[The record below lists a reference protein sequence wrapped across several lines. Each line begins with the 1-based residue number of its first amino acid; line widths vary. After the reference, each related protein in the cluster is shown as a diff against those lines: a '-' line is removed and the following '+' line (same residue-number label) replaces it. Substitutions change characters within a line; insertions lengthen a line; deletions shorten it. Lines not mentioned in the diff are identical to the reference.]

1 VIAACYVFVGNSAR
15 GRTSRTDMAP
25 PLERSLVAA
34 APAIGFAPACVAVAT
49 LAVATVWLD
58 GEEHEVAAIRLD
70 FDYGGARVRS
80 SSRTSAVRIRRD
92 GVAEVAARRLL
103 EGLGAIDL
111 SCLDDVDTGGVV
123 DYAVRLDRDVH
134 ALCGFTAYAVPQL
147 RSLGWIVDIDT
158 DYPWQT
164 VAPDAALAA
173 TIATEGER
181 PDWFS
186 LELGI
191 DVDGHRVDLLPAL
204 LAILD
209 NTSSLDQL
217 ARTPRRCLAVPVGKR
232 KFLTVPPDRL
242 RILLDVL
249 REMHRDRGKL
259 SAPLTRA
266 TALAELGAA
275 MHETGRPIAW
285 AGDTS
290 VRDRGYD
297 LAIGPRPTVS
307 VIAAGLQA
315 QLRGYQ
321 EDGVRWLQ
329 HLRACSTGGIL
340 ADDMGL
346 GKTLQSVAHILLEK
360 EAGRLDRPVLI
371 VTLTSLVGNWQR
383 EFGKFAPSLS
393 VVALHGPGRH
403 ERLAELGNYDVAITT
418 YPLVWRDREALDEH
432 SFHTVI
438 LDEAHAVKNPDGLAH
453 EAIRGLTAANRL
465 ALSGTPIENHLGE
478 LWALFDLVNPGMLG
492 SADDF
497 KTSFRSPIEQH
508 GDHRRLDTLRERVR
522 PYLLRR
528 TKECVA
534 KELPP
539 KTEIVR
545 AIELSGAQRELYEG
559 LRMAAHADVRAH
571 IRERGIGGSQIA
583 ILDALLKLRQVCC
596 DPRLV
601 GVDAARTVTESA
613 KYTML
618 LDLIDQQLAAGRRIL
633 LFSQFARM
641 LALISEGLLGKGVGH
656 VTLTGAT
663 ADRQKP
669 IDAFE
674 RGRADVFLISLKA
687 GGAGLNLTS
696 ADTVIHYDPW
706 WNPAVQAQATDR
718 AYRIGQQKPVFA
730 FSLIAAGSV
739 EERMLVLQRRKKRLA
754 EAIYAEGSGDV
765 AGLSEVDIDDL
776 LAPLA

>member
-1 VIAACYVFVGNSAR
+1 MS
-15 GRTSRTDMAP
+15 P
-25 PLERSLVAA
+25 PLPLPRASS
-34 APAIGFAPACVAVAT
+34 APQGAPQPCVPVAT
-49 LAVATVWLD
+49 LAVATVWVD
-58 GEEHEVAAIRLD
+58 GDELEIAAIRLD
-70 FDYGGARVRS
+70 FDYDGAVIRAGTRAAA
-80 SSRTSAVRIRRD
+80 TPRIRRD
-92 GVAEVAARRLL
+92 GAAEVGARRVL

-111 SCLDDVDTGGVV
+111 SCLDDCDTGGAV

-134 ALCGFTAYAVPQL
+134 ALCGFSAYALPQL
-147 RSLGWIVDIDT
+147 TGLGWRVAVAP

-164 VAPDAALAA
+164 VATEVPLAA
-173 TIATEGER
+173 TVESDPER

-204 LAILD
+204 LNILD
-209 NTSSLDQL
+209 STSSLDQL
-217 ARTPRRCLAVPVGKR
+217 ARTPRRCIAVPVGDKR
-232 KFLTVPPDRL
+232 YLPVPPERL
-242 RILLDVL
+242 RLLLAVL
-249 REMHRDRGKL
+249 REMYRDKGGKL
-259 SAPLTRA
+259 GAPIARA

-275 MHETGRPIAW
+275 LHDTGRPVRW

-297 LAIGPRPTVS
+297 LALGPRPTAP
-307 VIAAGLQA
+307 VIAAGLA
-315 QLRGYQ
+315 ATLRGYQ

-329 HLRACSTGGIL
+329 HLRACATGGIL

-346 GKTLQSVAHILLEK
+346 GKTLQTIAHVLLEK
-360 EAGRLDRPVLI
+360 EAGRLTQPILI

-383 EFGKFAPSLS
+383 EFAKFAPGLS
-393 VVALHGPGRH
+393 VIPLHGPGRH
-403 ERLAELGNYDVAITT
+403 DRLAELAKHDVAITT
-418 YPLVWRDREALDEH
+418 YPLVWRDKEALAAH
-432 SFHTVI
+432 RFHTVV

-453 EAIRGLTAANRL
+453 EAIRGLEADNRL

-492 SADDF
+492 TAEEF
-497 KTSFRSPIEQH
+497 KTSFRVPIELH
-508 GDHRRLDTLRERVR
+508 GEGRRLEALRERVR
-522 PYLLRR
+522 PYLMRR
-528 TKECVA
+528 TKEAVA

-545 AIELSGAQRELYEG
+545 AIDLSGAQRELYEG
-559 LRMAAHADVRAH
+559 LRMAAHAEVRQQ

-601 GVDAARTVTESA
+601 GVDAARGVTDSA

-618 LDLIDQQLAAGRRIL
+618 LELIQTQLGAGRRIL
-633 LFSQFARM
+633 VFSQFARM
-641 LALISEGLLGKGVGH
+641 LALISEGLLGHGIGH

-663 ADRQKP
+663 PDRQKP

-674 RGRADVFLISLKA
+674 KGRADVFLISLKA

-739 EERMLVLQRRKKRLA
+739 EERMLRLQRKKKKLA
-754 EAIYAEGSGDV
+754 DAIFADGGSAA
-765 AGLSEVDIDDL
+765 AGLSEHDIDDL
-776 LAPLA
+776 LAPLG

>member
-1 VIAACYVFVGNSAR
+1 
-15 GRTSRTDMAP
+15 
-25 PLERSLVAA
+25 VAN
-34 APAIGFAPACVAVAT
+34 
-49 LAVATVWLD
+49 LAVATVWID
-58 GEEHEVAAIRLD
+58 GEEQSIAAVRLD
-70 FDYGGARVRS
+70 FDYSGVTIRGNARA
-80 SSRTSAVRIRRD
+80 TRIRRD
-92 GVAEVAARRLL
+92 PTAEVQARRIL
-103 EGLGAIDL
+103 ESLGAIEL
-111 SCLDDVDTGGVV
+111 GCLDDVDTGGEV

-134 ALCGFTAYAVPQL
+134 ALCGFTAYALPQL
-147 RSLGWIVDIDT
+147 RALGWRVEVDPA
-158 DYPWQT
+158 YPWQT
-164 VAPDAALAA
+164 VGDEAAIQA
-173 TIATEGER
+173 TVNADGER
-181 PDWFS
+181 LDWFS
-186 LELGI
+186 LELGVE
-191 DVDGHRVDLLPAL
+191 VDGQRVDLMPAL
-204 LAILD
+204 LSILD
-209 NTSSLDQL
+209 STESLDQL
-217 ARTPRRCLAVPVGKR
+217 ARTPRRCIAVPVGDKR
-232 KFLTVPPDRL
+232 FLPVPPDRL
-242 RILLDVL
+242 RMLLEVL
-249 REMHRDRGKL
+249 REMYRDRDQKKL
-259 SAPLTRA
+259 VAPLSRA

-275 MHETGRPIAW
+275 LHETGRPVRW
-285 AGDTS
+285 SGDTA

-297 LAIGPRPTVS
+297 LALGPRATAFAIPTS
-307 VIAAGLQA
+307 LQA
-315 QLRGYQ
+315 TLRGYQ

-346 GKTLQSVAHILLEK
+346 GKTLQTIAHVLIEK

-383 EFGKFAPSLS
+383 EFAKFAPSLTTI
-393 VVALHGPGRH
+393 ALTGPTRRD
-403 ERLAELGNYDVAITT
+403 RLVELGAGGHDVAITT
-418 YPLVWRDREALDEH
+418 YPLVWRDREALAAH
-432 SFHTVI
+432 HFHTVV

-453 EAIRGLTAANRL
+453 DAIRGLNADNRL

-492 SADDF
+492 TAE
-497 KTSFRSPIEQH
+497 SFRTGFRIPIEQH
-508 GDHRRLDTLRERVR
+508 GEGRRLETLRERVR

-528 TKECVA
+528 TKEVVA

-545 AIELSGAQRELYEG
+545 AVDLTGAQRELYEG
-559 LRMAAHADVRAH
+559 LRMAAHADVRAQ
-571 IRERGIGGSQIA
+571 IRDRGIGGSQIA

-601 GVDAARTVTESA
+601 KVEAARSVTESA

-618 LDLIDQQLAAGRRIL
+618 IDLIEQQLGAGHRIL
-633 LFSQFARM
+633 VFSQFARM
-641 LALISEGLLGKGVGH
+641 LALISEGLLGKGIGH

-663 ADRQKP
+663 PDRQKP

-674 RGRADVFLISLKA
+674 KGRAEVFLISLKA

-718 AYRIGQQKPVFA
+718 AYRIGQKKPVFA

-739 EERMLVLQRRKKRLA
+739 EERMLALQRNKRRLA
-754 EAIYAEGSGDV
+754 DAIFADGGA
-765 AGLSEVDIDDL
+765 AGGVLTETDLDDL

>member
-1 VIAACYVFVGNSAR
+1 
-15 GRTSRTDMAP
+15 MAP
-25 PLERSLVAA
+25 PLPRPITAGTGA
-34 APAIGFAPACVAVAT
+34 APAAVPCVPVAR
-49 LAVATVWLD
+49 LAVATVWVD
-58 GEEHEVAAIRLD
+58 GDELEVATVRLD
-70 FDYGGARVRS
+70 FDYGGLLVRAGTRAAATPRV
-80 SSRTSAVRIRRD
+80 RRD
-92 GVAEVAARRLL
+92 GAAEVSARRIL

-111 SCLDDVDTGGVV
+111 SCLDDCETDGAV

-134 ALCGFTAYAVPQL
+134 ALCAFSAYALPQL
-147 RSLGWIVDIDT
+147 RTLGWRVEVAA

-164 VAPDAALAA
+164 VSEDVPLTA
-173 TIATEGER
+173 TVAGDEQR

-186 LELGI
+186 VELGV

-209 NTSSLDQL
+209 ATSSLEQL
-217 ARTPRRCLAVPVGKR
+217 ARTPRKCIG
-232 KFLTVPPDRL
+232 D
-242 RILLDVL
+242 
-249 REMHRDRGKL
+249 GKL
-259 SAPLTRA
+259 GA
-266 TALAELGAA
+266 TE
-275 MHETGRPIAW
+275 
-285 AGDTS
+285 
-290 VRDRGYD
+290 VRDLGYD
-297 LAIGPRPTVS
+297 LALGPRTDAPVA
-307 VIAAGLQA
+307 AAGLA
-315 QLRGYQ
+315 ATLRGYQ

-329 HLRACSTGGIL
+329 HLRACATGGIL

-346 GKTLQSVAHILLEK
+346 GKTLQTIAHVLLEK
-360 EAGRLDRPVLI
+360 EAGRLDRPILI

-383 EFGKFAPSLS
+383 EFGKFAPSLK
-393 VVALHGPGRH
+393 VVPLHGAHRA
-403 ERLAELGNYDVAITT
+403 ERLAEIASHDVAITT
-418 YPLVWRDREALDEH
+418 YPLVWRDKDALAAH
-432 SFHTVI
+432 RFHTVV

-453 EAIRGLTAANRL
+453 EAIRALGADNRL

-492 SADDF
+492 TADEF
-497 KTSFRSPIEQH
+497 KASFRIPIEQH
-508 GDHRRLDTLRERVR
+508 GETRRLDALRSRVR

-528 TKECVA
+528 TKESVA

-545 AIELSGAQRELYEG
+545 AVDLSGAQRELYEG
-559 LRMAAHADVRAH
+559 LRMAAHADVRAQ

-601 GVDAARTVTESA
+601 GVEAAKKVTDSA

-618 LDLIDQQLAAGRRIL
+618 LELITQQLGAGRRIL
-633 LFSQFARM
+633 VFSQFARM
-641 LALISEGLLGKGVGH
+641 LALISEGLLGLGVGH

-739 EERMLVLQRRKKRLA
+739 EDRMLGLQKRKRQLA
-754 EAIYAEGSGDV
+754 DSIIADGAD
-765 AGLSEVDIDDL
+765 ALPGLSAGDIDDL
-776 LAPLA
+776 LAPLG

>member
-1 VIAACYVFVGNSAR
+1 MSPPSIVSQPQPCVPVAR
-15 GRTSRTDMAP
+15 
-25 PLERSLVAA
+25 
-34 APAIGFAPACVAVAT
+34 
-49 LAVATVWLD
+49 LAVATVWID
-58 GEEHEVAAIRLD
+58 GDEQEVAAVRLD
-70 FDYGGARVRS
+70 FDYGGAAVRANARTARVR
-80 SSRTSAVRIRRD
+80 RD
-92 GVAEVAARRLL
+92 LAAEVQARRVL

-111 SCLDDVDTGGVV
+111 SCLDDVDTDGGV

-134 ALCGFTAYAVPQL
+134 ALCGFSAYAVPQL
-147 RSLGWIVDIDT
+147 RTLGWRVEVDPA
-158 DYPWQT
+158 YPWQ
-164 VAPDAALAA
+164 VVDGGAALQA
-173 TIATEGER
+173 TVHADGEQ

-186 LELGI
+186 LELGVE
-191 DVDGHRVDLLPAL
+191 VDGHRVDLLPAL
-204 LAILD
+204 LAVLD
-209 NTSSLDQL
+209 GADSLDAL
-217 ARTPRRCLAVPVGKR
+217 ARTPRRCLAVPVGER
-232 KFLTVPPDRL
+232 RYLTVPPDRL
-242 RILLDVL
+242 RLLLEVL
-249 REMHRDRGKL
+249 REMHRDRGGARVG
-259 SAPLTRA
+259 APLTRA

-275 MHETGRPIAW
+275 LHETGHPVRW
-285 AGDTS
+285 DGDTA

-297 LAIGPRPTVS
+297 LALGPRPRPVALPT
-307 VIAAGLQA
+307 GLQA
-315 QLRGYQ
+315 TLRGYQ

-329 HLRACSTGGIL
+329 HLRACATGGIL

-346 GKTLQSVAHILLEK
+346 GKTLQTIAHLLIEK

-383 EFGKFAPSLS
+383 ELARFAP
-393 VVALHGPGRH
+393 ALRTIALTGPQRRD
-403 ERLAELGNYDVAITT
+403 RLAELAGHDVAITT
-418 YPLVWRDREALDEH
+418 YPLVWRDRDALAAH
-432 SFHTVI
+432 TFHTVV

-453 EAIRGLTAANRL
+453 EAIRDLPADNRL

-492 SADDF
+492 TAEA
-497 KTSFRSPIEQH
+497 FRTGFRVPIEQH
-508 GDHRRLDTLRERVR
+508 GEGRRLDALRERVR

-528 TKECVA
+528 TKESVA
-534 KELPP
+534 RELPP

-545 AIELSGAQRELYEG
+545 AVDLTGAQRELYEG

-571 IRERGIGGSQIA
+571 IRDRGIAGSQIA

-601 GVDAARTVTESA
+601 DVDAARAVTDSA

-618 LDLIDQQLAAGRRIL
+618 LDLIEQQLGAGHRIL
-633 LFSQFARM
+633 VFSQFARM
-641 LALISEGLLGKGVGH
+641 LALISEGLLGAGVRH

-663 ADRQKP
+663 PDRQKP

-674 RGRADVFLISLKA
+674 RGKADVFLISLKA

-718 AYRIGQQKPVFA
+718 AYRIGQKKPVFA

-739 EERMLVLQRRKKRLA
+739 EERMLGLQRNKRRLA
-754 EAIYAEGSGDV
+754 DAIFADGGTTGTALTERD
-765 AGLSEVDIDDL
+765 LDDL